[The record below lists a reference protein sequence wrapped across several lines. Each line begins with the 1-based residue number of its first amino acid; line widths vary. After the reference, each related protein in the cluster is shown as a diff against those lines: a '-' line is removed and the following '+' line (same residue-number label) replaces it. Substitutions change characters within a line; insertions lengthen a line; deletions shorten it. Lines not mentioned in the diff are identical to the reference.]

1 MLVRYILI
9 LSALVFSG
17 CATPEFNVEDESNY
31 RPTPFNTLEAE
42 YE

>member
-9 LSALVFSG
+9 LLVLVISG
-17 CATPEFNVEDESNY
+17 CTTAEFNKEGESNY

>member
-9 LSALVFSG
+9 LSSLIFSG
-17 CATPEFNVEDESNY
+17 CATPEFSETGESNY